1 MTEEMKM
8 ASRICAAIGA
18 TVAVFATFLPWYSF
32 AVVLPAP
39 GTIGVFDVTSTL
51 WGVTTL
57 APILIAVGAVGALT
71 LVALA
76 DASRPAGVVTLVIAL
91 AILVYGIVRCFV
103 IPDLGVAAVTARGAV
118 AARAATSLEGGP
130 FVEIGGGLLLAIGA
144 IGMLWPSALRYGRGE
159 RAREWGGP
167 TTAAPAR

>member
-8 ASRICAAIGA
+8 GARVCAAIGA
-18 TVAVFATFLPWYSF
+18 AVAVFATFLPWYSF

-39 GTIGVFDVTSTL
+39 RTIGVFDVTSTL

-57 APILIAVGAVGALT
+57 APILIAVGSVVALT
-71 LVALA
+71 LVAIA
-76 DASRPAGVVTLVIAL
+76 DDSRPAGVLTLVIAL
-91 AILVYGIVRCFV
+91 ALLAYGIVRCFV
-103 IPDLGVAAVTARGAV
+103 IPDLGVAAVTARGIV

-130 FVEIGGGLLLAIGA
+130 FVEIGGAVLLATGA
-144 IGMLWPSALRYGRGE
+144 IGMLMPSASVYRE
-159 RAREWGGP
+159 AEQAREWGGP